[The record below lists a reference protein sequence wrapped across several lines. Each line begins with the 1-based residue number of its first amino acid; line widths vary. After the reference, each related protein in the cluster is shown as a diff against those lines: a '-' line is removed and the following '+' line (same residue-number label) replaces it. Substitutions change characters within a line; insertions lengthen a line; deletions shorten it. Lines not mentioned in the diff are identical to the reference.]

1 MLSTVQSHRDDCGG
15 DDGRQTVEGAVVSA
29 LSPVTHS
36 LVRPLAHSLTPTDSR
51 LIFAE
56 KDDGGRPANT
66 YERDSEYC
74 TYVGGSVEL
83 SR

>member
-1 MLSTVQSHRDDCGG
+1 MTAAGD

-36 LVRPLAHSLTPTDSR
+36 LRSTLDSR

-56 KDDGGRPANT
+56 KDDEAATPHERARAGGQLDGRRRSM
-66 YERDSEYC
+66 YETASAVC
-74 TYVGGSVEL
+74 GGVEL
-83 SR
+83 PS